1 MTSRCPDTLKLQTL
15 LESDSNEDADGLHT
29 HLETCETCRHTLES
43 LAGDTTVWEN
53 TSIGLGETVRGE
65 PRLRELMERL
75 KEEETRLEEED
86 ILSLLSPSDKPG
98 VLGVLGEYEVHEV
111 IGRGSMAVVFKAM
124 DVRLNRVT
132 ALKVLSPRLALSVR
146 ANQRFIR
153 EAQSTAC
160 IQHEN
165 VVQMYAVGDSI
176 RTFLAMEFIAGESV
190 QERLD
195 RVGPLT
201 AEDVARIG
209 LQTALGLAA
218 AHRQGLIHRDIK
230 PANLMLIGGSNPP
243 FVKITDFGLARVIDD
258 NPMTQHGVVIGTP
271 EYMSP
276 EQARGEG
283 VDHRSDLF
291 SLGSVLYAMA
301 TGTSPFRASTAIAVL
316 RRVNDEE
323 PTPVRTL
330 RPDLPAWLA
339 TLIERLMAKNP
350 AERFATADEVANLLQ
365 GYLVHLQT
373 AAPAP
378 ALPGSPRVCEQT
390 AKRNKRIARA
400 AVLLGASVILSV
412 IAGLMI
418 YRNSPWFQA
427 NVWNV
432 AGIGLAGIVFM
443 AALVGFLVM
452 RGRRSAPDELL
463 VLLKCSSCQKEFKV
477 KPSLNGTKVR
487 CPSCGQLTS

>member
-1 MTSRCPDTLKLQTL
+1 
-15 LESDSNEDADGLHT
+15 
-29 HLETCETCRHTLES
+29 
-43 LAGDTTVWEN
+43 
-53 TSIGLGETVRGE
+53 
-65 PRLRELMERL
+65 
-75 KEEETRLEEED
+75 
-86 ILSLLSPSDKPG
+86 
-98 VLGVLGEYEVHEV
+98 
-111 IGRGSMAVVFKAM
+111 
-124 DVRLNRVT
+124 
-132 ALKVLSPRLALSVR
+132 
-146 ANQRFIR
+146 
-153 EAQSTAC
+153 
-160 IQHEN
+160 
-165 VVQMYAVGDSI
+165 
-176 RTFLAMEFIAGESV
+176 
-190 QERLD
+190 
-195 RVGPLT
+195 
-201 AEDVARIG
+201 
-209 LQTALGLAA
+209 
-218 AHRQGLIHRDIK
+218 
-230 PANLMLIGGSNPP
+230 MLIGGSNPP